1 LGAHLIRLLIV
12 LLIAS
17 PGFADNSDD
26 GLVIAFRHMYGLHF
40 DEARAALSAWER
52 EHPDDARGPASQAA
66 AELFAE
72 LNRLGVLETEFFK
85 DDSVFKDRPRPR
97 PDPAVRKHFQV
108 RVTRAEQVAQRILA
122 INPQDRHALFALTL
136 AHGLRA
142 DYVAL
147 IDKENMKALRHTREG
162 AASAARL
169 LAIDPEY
176 YDAYLATGISN
187 YILGSLFPPV
197 RWLLRLG
204 GYSGN
209 REEGLR
215 ELSFTAEKGRLLGPF
230 ARLLLAVAN
239 LRADE
244 PRRARELLVGL
255 RDEFP
260 TNPLFAREIE
270 RLDRQGQ

>member
-1 LGAHLIRLLIV
+1 MLVRLLIV
-12 LLIAS
+12 LLFAS
-17 PGFADNSDD
+17 CGFADDSDER
-26 GLVIAFRHMYGLHF
+26 LRIAFRYMYGLHF
-40 DEARAALSAWER
+40 DEARAVLSEWER
-52 EHPDDARGPASQAA
+52 QHPEDARGAVGLAA

-72 LNRLGVLETEFFK
+72 LNRLGVLETEFFE
-85 DDSVFKDRPRPR
+85 DDSVFKGRPRPR
-97 PDPAVRKHFQV
+97 PDPGVRKSFQALV
-108 RVTRAEQVAQRILA
+108 SRAEVHAQRQVAA
-122 INPQDRHALFALTL
+122 NPRDRHALFALTL

-142 DYVAL
+142 DYAAL

-209 REEGLR
+209 RERGLR
-215 ELSFTAEKGRLLGPF
+215 DLSVTAEKGELLAPF
-230 ARLLLAVAN
+230 ARLLLAVAS
-239 LRADE
+239 LRAGE
-244 PRRARELLVGL
+244 RGKARELLVGL

-270 RLDRQGQ
+270 RLDRRGD

>member
-1 LGAHLIRLLIV
+1 
-12 LLIAS
+12 
-17 PGFADNSDD
+17 
-26 GLVIAFRHMYGLHF
+26 
-40 DEARAALSAWER
+40 
-52 EHPDDARGPASQAA
+52 
-66 AELFAE
+66 
-72 LNRLGVLETEFFK
+72 
-85 DDSVFKDRPRPR
+85 
-97 PDPAVRKHFQV
+97 
-108 RVTRAEQVAQRILA
+108 
-122 INPQDRHALFALTL
+122 LFALTL

-169 LAIDPEY
+169 LAIDPGY
-176 YDAYLATGISN
+176 YDAYLATGVSN

-209 REEGLR
+209 RERGLR
-215 ELSFTAEKGRLLGPF
+215 DLSLTAEKGQLLAPF

-239 LRADE
+239 LRAGE
-244 PRRARELLVGL
+244 RRKARDLLVGL

-260 TNPLFAREIE
+260 TNPLFAREID
-270 RLDRQGQ
+270 RLDRRGD